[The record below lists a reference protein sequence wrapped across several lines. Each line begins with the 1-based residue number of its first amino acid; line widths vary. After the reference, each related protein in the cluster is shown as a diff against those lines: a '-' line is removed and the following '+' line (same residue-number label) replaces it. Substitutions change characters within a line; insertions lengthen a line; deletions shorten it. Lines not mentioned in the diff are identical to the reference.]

1 MPLVETLFP
10 LGIAHYLIGSL
21 IIGLAVSK
29 QRIDAH
35 LPCERDSP

>member
-21 IIGLAVSK
+21 IIGLAGSF
-29 QRIDAH
+29 
-35 LPCERDSP
+35 L